1 MIGYTNTRFANPYL
15 PSGGEVEY
23 KAVFREVEYEKSTSV
38 GDVME
43 GEGRNP
49 DKRISPG
56 YGNGNADVR
65 SPVFSAFSHT
75 LLGIYGWLQSGTP
88 KSGFRPLISGFA
100 NAA

>member
-1 MIGYTNTRFANPYL
+1 MVSFPL
-15 PSGGEVEY
+15 